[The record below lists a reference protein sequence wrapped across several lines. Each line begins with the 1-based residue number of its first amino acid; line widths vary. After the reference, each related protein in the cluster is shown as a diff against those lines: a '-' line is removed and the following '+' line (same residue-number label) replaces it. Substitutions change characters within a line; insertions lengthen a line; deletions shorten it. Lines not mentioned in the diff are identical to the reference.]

1 MRLSRRQPPEDAPS
15 GPAAAPDGP
24 GGAAPGSQRAVPGTG
39 PGWQVAEGQPAAGHD
54 RRAGHDRGA
63 GVDGRPEHL
72 DQVEHDDQAGRA
84 ATLTAELVVEDT
96 LETRIRIPT
105 DLLRCITYGIE
116 IALLIVI
123 ALLGKAT
130 ATGVETDVVAASE
143 RLASGLIRPLHG
155 LAFIALVVLPIA
167 LAVRLV
173 VIRQIRRLGEAI
185 AIGLVAAGV
194 TVACNAVLTLAALS
208 GLYHALLRVNGVA
221 GAPALD
227 PYLAGLVGYLT
238 VIGLSGRPRWRTW
251 FWLAIGFYCVTS
263 LALGRQ
269 SSTVLSLLIALLI
282 GAAVGA
288 GLRYAIGTNTDRPT
302 AAEIAAA
309 LSAAGP
315 PLTKISRT
323 SNGVSENR
331 RYRALSRD
339 GRSIS
344 VTVFDRDQQ
353 AADALYRIY
362 RRLRLTSQASRS
374 TALTVSRAIE
384 RQALMAYAVEDAGV
398 LTPRLISA
406 IRVGPETGAIAV
418 SYSPGTTLADLRD
431 TPSDEQLGRV
441 FDTVLRL
448 HRHRVTHRSLI
459 PEHIQLTGPGHSEV
473 ALLDPGDGDVAA
485 SDLQVRLD
493 LAQLTATMA
502 MLVGPERAAS
512 LAISKLGTGT
522 GAALV
527 PLLQPVVL
535 HRTTRAA
542 LRRRKDVLPA
552 LRKRL
557 VGGEVTT
564 VATPVQLERIRPRSL
579 ITLVAAVIAGY
590 LVIGQFNRRNFV
602 PVLQRADWRWLLVAL
617 ALSVLTYVG
626 AAWSLS
632 GFVLEKLSLA
642 RTFLA
647 QLAGTFVTLV
657 TPAAVG
663 GVALNIRYLHKA
675 KVSAADAASS
685 VGVSQVFAFA
695 LHLTLLIIFAALTGG
710 SHGPPVRVPG
720 WAYIALAAVGAA
732 VLIVLA
738 LPAGRRLI
746 RSRLAPALGQV
757 IPRLL
762 DIAQK
767 PAKLTEGIGG
777 ALLLTVSYIMCLYAS
792 VLAVGGR
799 AGFAAIAVV
808 YLTGNAVGSVVPTPG
823 GLGAVEAALTAG
835 LTAVAQVSG
844 AYALSAVL
852 LFRLLTFWLPVPVGW
867 AAMNY
872 LQRHDAL

>member
-1 MRLSRRQPPEDAPS
+1 M
-15 GPAAAPDGP
+15 
-24 GGAAPGSQRAVPGTG
+24 
-39 PGWQVAEGQPAAGHD
+39 
-54 RRAGHDRGA
+54 
-63 GVDGRPEHL
+63 
-72 DQVEHDDQAGRA
+72 
-84 ATLTAELVVEDT
+84 
-96 LETRIRIPT
+96 
-105 DLLRCITYGIE
+105 LRCITNGIE
-116 IALLIVI
+116 IALLIGI

-143 RLASGLIRPLHG
+143 RLARGLISPLHS
-155 LAFIALVVLPIA
+155 LAFIALIVLPVA

-173 VIRQIRRLGEAI
+173 TIGQLQRLAEAV

-194 TVACNAVLTLAALS
+194 TVACNALLALPGLS
-208 GLYHALLRVNGVA
+208 DLYHALVRVNSVA
-221 GAPALD
+221 GAAALD
-227 PYLAGLVGYLT
+227 PYLTAIVGYLT
-238 VIGLSGRPRWRTW
+238 VIGLGGRPRWRTW

-282 GAAVGA
+282 GSAVGS
-288 GLRYAIGTNTDRPT
+288 GLRYAIGTNTDRPS

-315 PLTKISRT
+315 PMIKISRMPDGA
-323 SNGVSENR
+323 SDNR
-331 RYRALSRD
+331 RYQTVNRD
-339 GRSIS
+339 GTRCD

-398 LTPRLISA
+398 STPRLTSA
-406 IRVGPETGAIAV
+406 VRVGPEAAAIAV
-418 SYSPGTTLADLRD
+418 RHHPGTTLAELPDPPTD
-431 TPSDEQLGRV
+431 DQLSRV
-441 FDTVLRL
+441 LDTVLRL
-448 HRHRVTHRSLI
+448 HHHRVTHRSLI
-459 PEHIQLTGPGHSEV
+459 AEHIQLSGPGDGEV
-473 ALLDPGDGDVAA
+473 ALLEPGDGDVAA

-493 LAQLTATMA
+493 LAQLTASMA
-502 MLVGPERAAS
+502 LLVGAERTAH
-512 LAISKLGTGT
+512 LAIRKLGT
-522 GAALV
+522 AAVAAIV

-542 LRRRKDVLPA
+542 LRRHKDLLPA
-552 LRKRL
+552 LRRGL
-557 VGGEVTT
+557 LGEEPDTT
-564 VATPVQLERIRPRSL
+564 VPPVQLERIRPRGV
-579 ITLVAAVIAGY
+579 ITLVAAVIAAY
-590 LVIGQFNRRNFV
+590 IVIGQFDRAKFV
-602 PVLQRADWRWLLVAL
+602 PVLRSADWTWVLVAL
-617 ALSVLTYVG
+617 GLSAVTYLG

-642 RTFLA
+642 RTFLV

-663 GVALNIRYLHKA
+663 GVALNIRYLNKA
-675 KVSAADAASS
+675 KVPAADAASS

-695 LHLTLLIIFAALTGG
+695 LHITLLVIFAALTGG
-710 SHGPPVRVPG
+710 SHGPSFRVPG
-720 WAYIALAAVGAA
+720 WAYIALAVLLAV
-732 VLIVLA
+732 VLVVFA

-746 RSRLAPALGQV
+746 RSRVAPALGQV

-777 ALLLTVSYIMCLYAS
+777 ALLLTVSYILCLYVS
-792 VLAVGGR
+792 VLAVGSKGQ
-799 AGFAAIAVV
+799 FVAIAVV
-808 YLTGNAVGSVVPTPG
+808 YLTGNAVGSIVPTPG
-823 GLGAVEAALTAG
+823 GLGAVEAALSAG
-835 LTAVAQVSG
+835 LTAVAHIGG
-844 AYALSAVL
+844 AYAVSAVL
-852 LFRLLTFWLPVPVGW
+852 LFRLLTFWLPIPVGW
-867 AAMNY
+867 VAMNY